1 MTTELRT
8 SGILMGSS
16 AMDVGGSAPS
26 YPARAWIRFNGTNN
40 SIAISANV
48 SSLTDNGVG
57 DFFLNFSTAMGTTD
71 YTCVGS
77 AGTTAAVRFAGP
89 VGFESSRVR
98 VETNQQSGSNNDYEI
113 SCFVVFMSQRNI
125 YGKQTCHF

>member
-16 AMDVGGSAPS
+16 IMDVSGSAPS
-26 YPARAWIRFNGTNN
+26 YPARAWVRFNGTGTP
-40 SIAISANV
+40 SITVGANV
-48 SSLTDNGVG
+48 SSITDNGTG
-57 DFFLNFSTAMGTTD
+57 DFWLNFGTAMGTTA

-89 VGFESSRVR
+89 IAFESSRVR
-98 VETNQQSGSNNDYEI
+98 VETNQQNGSNNDYEI
-113 SCFVVFMSQRNI
+113 SCFVVFS
-125 YGKQTCHF
+125 